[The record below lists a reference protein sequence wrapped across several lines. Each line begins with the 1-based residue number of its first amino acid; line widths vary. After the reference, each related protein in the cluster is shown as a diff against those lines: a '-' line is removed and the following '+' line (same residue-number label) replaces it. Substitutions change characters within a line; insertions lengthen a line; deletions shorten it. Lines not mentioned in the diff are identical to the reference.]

1 MICAHF
7 STSMGSVAGGIAGC
21 QAYMYVERG
30 MMRIKSTFTMSPAF
44 ITLIPLGKATLTCY
58 VDFKNTCYRG
68 FPGGPGRTHV
78 WCGGTSM
85 GRSHAGGQL
94 SPCPAVTAP
103 THLEHAS
110 RSRCSPCR
118 EARGLA
124 PRFRSPCSAA
134 GESRSPAVE
143 TQRSPKRYLLQPH
156 FRVSLWANSSVFH
169 IYCLTYGK
177 AQDFLSALV
186 PLLNKKITCKI
197 KKNKD

>member
-1 MICAHF
+1 MSGVYVCGEGNDENKEHFHYVTSSYYPYPLREAHW
-7 STSMGSVAGGIAGC
+7 
-21 QAYMYVERG
+21 
-30 MMRIKSTFTMSPAF
+30 
-44 ITLIPLGKATLTCY
+44 KATLTCY

-110 RSRCSPCR
+110 RSRCSPCH

-156 FRVSLWANSSVFH
+156 FRVSL
-169 IYCLTYGK
+169 
-177 AQDFLSALV
+177 
-186 PLLNKKITCKI
+186 
-197 KKNKD
+197 